1 MLTIEVIELIE
12 EEEPDN
18 VVVQALRRVFEEPDT
33 IDFDEFLLC
42 ASTEETPARR
52 GRRNAAL
59 LEERCGPPVSGEI
72 HACPCDAL
80 AELAADGTIE
90 TTETCFTKPGAGI
103 GIPGLAEA
111 VVAAFAGI
119 PLVYGV
125 YSAWDTSD
133 GWERESN
140 SFDGG
145 LWGGN
150 V

>member
-1 MLTIEVIELIE
+1 LLTIEVINSLADGD
-12 EEEPDN
+12 PGN
-18 VVVQALRRVFEEPDT
+18 VVVQALRRVFEEPET
-33 IDFDEFLLC
+33 IAFDEFILC
-42 ASTEETPARR
+42 ASTEEAPTRR
-52 GRRNAAL
+52 SRRNNAL
-59 LEERCGPPVSGEI
+59 LNEVCGAPVAGEI

-80 AELAADGTIE
+80 AELAADATVE

-133 GWERESN
+133 GWKRGSTRV
-140 SFDGG
+140 GG
-145 LWGGN
+145 ALWGAQ